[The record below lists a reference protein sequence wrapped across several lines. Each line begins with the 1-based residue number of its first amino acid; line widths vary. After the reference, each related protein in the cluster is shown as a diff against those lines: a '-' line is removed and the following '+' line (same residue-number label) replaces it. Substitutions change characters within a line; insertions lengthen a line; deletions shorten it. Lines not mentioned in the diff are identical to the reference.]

1 MFICSFGGASDRGP
15 YFTLLNFGEILLR
28 EGVNDSPNGC
38 PSLHIMHLF
47 LTLLKGV
54 GGETHVKKNTD
65 FLMAL

>member
-1 MFICSFGGASDRGP
+1 MFSFGGASDRGP